1 MPDFD
6 RTGPSGKG
14 PLTGRK
20 RGRCLE
26 SWSKQNKKEEDSGSE
41 RRFGFRRGR
50 RNNGGGRRRGQDGAG
65 RRPGG

>member
-20 RGRCLE
+20 RGRCRR
-26 SWSKQNKKEEDSGSE
+26 SSNKTNKIEEASDSGK
-41 RRFGFRRGR
+41 RFDFGRGR
-50 RNNGGGRRRGQDGAG
+50 RNNGECRRRGDQGWE
-65 RRPGG
+65 RRSGE